1 MLEASPQRA
10 DYLKLNS
17 KRDPGRR
24 VSQTI
29 YNSDLEEARGV
40 AARIRRLV
48 DEGASPGDC
57 AILTRVNAQQKILC
71 RALGEQHLRYRVK
84 RDSGWQ
90 NSALADDAQTRLA
103 MLEALGAGGDV
114 KGVTIST
121 IHASKG
127 LEFKHVFLIGCSEGL
142 IPYGSPPEG
151 DLLEEERRLMYVAV
165 TRAEDTLDVSYARAA
180 KTMGPIAG
188 AGNHASSGDCGSPE
202 AFVSPASSVPSAS
215 FVLSASSLL
224 CSSSSSSLDSSDP
237 NRCCP
242 E

>member
-127 LEFKHVFLIGCSEGL
+127 LEFPVVFLYGL
-142 IPYGSPPEG
+142 RQGILPLKTGKGAVNP
-151 DLLEEERRLMYVAV
+151 EEERRLMYVGM
-165 TRAEDTLDVSYARAA
+165 TRARDELILTTSEEPSPFLEELPKDACRREKGPDSRQRDEAA
-180 KTMGPIAG
+180 
-188 AGNHASSGDCGSPE
+188 E
-202 AFVSPASSVPSAS
+202 
-215 FVLSASSLL
+215 
-224 CSSSSSSLDSSDP
+224 SLDFM
-237 NRCCP
+237 
-242 E
+242 

>member
-1 MLEASPQRA
+1 MLEVSPQRA

-71 RALGEQHLRYRVK
+71 RALDEQHLRYRVK
-84 RDSGWQ
+84 RDSGWR

-114 KGVTIST
+114 K
-121 IHASKG
+121 A
-127 LEFKHVFLIGCSEGL
+127 
-142 IPYGSPPEG
+142 
-151 DLLEEERRLMYVAV
+151 
-165 TRAEDTLDVSYARAA
+165 
-180 KTMGPIAG
+180 
-188 AGNHASSGDCGSPE
+188 
-202 AFVSPASSVPSAS
+202 
-215 FVLSASSLL
+215 
-224 CSSSSSSLDSSDP
+224 
-237 NRCCP
+237 
-242 E
+242 